1 MTTMVLCDTNI
12 WLALALSGHRHHV
25 VARDWLDS
33 VSDQTS
39 IWFCRSTQQSLLRLL
54 STTQVL
60 SAYGRPPLTNSE
72 AWQVYQTFT
81 SDDRISLRI
90 SEPTGLDSLWQQI
103 SAGNRASPKLWMDA
117 YLAAFAIAAD
127 CELVTIDQ
135 GYQQFD
141 GLKLRLLA
149 S

>member
-1 MTTMVLCDTNI
+1 MVLCDTNI